1 MTMKT
6 NLSVRTDPDFVPNA
20 SNTIDIRPY
29 FQSEISEEKKKDWE
43 DVEYTENEQWE
54 PFVPEL
60 IISESRKVEEKR
72 KQERRAK
79 REEKEY
85 WQAWKFGIFRIF
97 LSLFKIILV
106 FSIER
111 YQKWDRKLRALEWGG
126 INFDKKYDEQTLY
139 YLWFGLPMTIKTVE
153 DVLLHFPLM
162 NRKTCYRLL
171 KIRKQKL
178 EMYDRIF
185 HKK

>member
-1 MTMKT
+1 MTTKN

-29 FQSEISEEKKKDWE
+29 FQSEELNKVDWE
-43 DVEYTENEQWE
+43 EAQYVETEDAE

-60 IISESRKVEEKR
+60 IVAPSHKAEEKR
-72 KQERRAK
+72 KQERQMR

-97 LSLFKIILV
+97 LSLFKTILV

-111 YQKWDRKLRALEWGG
+111 FQ
-126 INFDKKYDEQTLY
+126 
-139 YLWFGLPMTIKTVE
+139 
-153 DVLLHFPLM
+153 
-162 NRKTCYRLL
+162 
-171 KIRKQKL
+171 
-178 EMYDRIF
+178 
-185 HKK
+185 